1 MLIVKLD
8 SAKNI
13 LVVAPYEKL
22 FYNTP
27 MPEGGLD
34 DQWFIDNNCVRYTPT
49 RYYNPDTQMLVGSE
63 YYVEN
68 NIAYNVK
75 VVDLSE
81 EDKQAIRQAKM
92 LLS

>member
-8 SAKNI
+8 DSKNI

-22 FYNTP
+22 FFAP

-34 DQWFIDNNCVRYTPT
+34 DQWFIDNNCVRYSPLKQ
-49 RYYNPDTQMLVGSE
+49 YNPETQMLVGTE

-68 NIAYNVK
+68 NVAYNVA

-81 EDKQAIRQAKM
+81 EDRQTIKQVKM